1 MDQEKILNLIFD
13 KLESIDKEQ
22 KLTNVKINKLE
33 DRLDEVENSLEKN
46 SVDIKEILSIQS
58 TIKDFML
65 STEKAIEVYEKD
77 HKLIEKLKK
86 VAGE

>member
-1 MDQEKILNLIFD
+1 MDQEKILDLIFD

-22 KLTNVKINKLE
+22 KLTNIKINRLE
-33 DRLDEVENSLEKN
+33 KRLEKN

-86 VAGE
+86 VARE